1 MKMLVVLVALTIM
14 IRLSGQG
21 TENSL
26 FNPASPDKT
35 LVIFTYYRQFLP
47 DLESVTYLS
56 NDQVLYATFFN
67 SLDSGAFRNLKS
79 QVKSDAELLFRIV
92 FRKRTIRDMDE
103 KEIVIPVKLSDGRSI
118 YLFPEHR
125 LIIDYTGRAHMFS
138 RIKPIL
144 ITESRLS
151 VWLRI
156 TV

>member
-1 MKMLVVLVALTIM
+1 MRTVAVFLALVTMVS
-14 IRLSGQG
+14 LSGQG
-21 TENSL
+21 MENSSL
-26 FNPASPDKT
+26 NTAAPGED
-35 LVIFTYYRQFLP
+35 LIIFTYYRHFYP

-56 NDQVLYATFFN
+56 NDKVLYATFFN

-92 FRKRTIRDMDE
+92 FRKRTIGDMGE
-103 KEIVIPVKLSDGRSI
+103 KEIVIPVKLSDGRSL

-125 LIIDYTGRAHMFS
+125 LIIDYTGRAHMFA

-156 TV
+156 TL